1 MSAWV
6 SAFPSMM
13 EVLKLIS
20 NSNAQLLLDLKVTS
34 LPELTKI
41 VNLTEKHGHVLNVIA
56 AVRSL
61 EELKHIQSLNPNLR
75 TLAFIPEREDIET
88 YSRAGVDIIRLWPE

>member
-1 MSAWV
+1 M
-6 SAFPSMM
+6 
-13 EVLKLIS
+13 
-20 NSNAQLLLDLKVTS
+20 KVTS